1 MRRRT
6 IRAAIRVA
14 LFTVLCLVSMFVL
27 VTVFGQFRFDSRAS
41 YSAVFTNVSG
51 LKGGNFVR
59 IAGVEV
65 GKVKDL
71 TLHKDGTVTVDF
83 AIDKGLTL
91 TEGTK
96 AAVRYENLIGD
107 RYLSLEEGP
116 GSVRKLQPG
125 QTIPLG
131 RTSPALD
138 VDALIG
144 GFRPLFRALDPDQVN
159 ALSGQLLQ
167 VFQGQGGTISSVLAQ
182 TSSLTTTL
190 AGRDEL
196 IGQVIAN
203 LDTVLGTFATHD
215 DQFSEGLDKLS
226 QLVQGLAERKSDI
239 ATGTSYIDAA
249 AGSVA
254 DLLTAARQPI
264 KDSVPADRPIRGPD
278 HGRSRLRR
286 RVGQDPSRRLSGAGR
301 ATAFTATISA
311 STSATR
317 FSRSTEKA
325 DSPCTS
331 NSQAKTRD
339 GAHPNDAIHR
349 QATQNQAPGRAQSGT
364 VGAVETDPGRPG
376 HRRLLL
382 RSDSVHK
389 GHVRLRRLLH

>member
-1 MRRRT
+1 MKGRT
-6 IRAAIRVA
+6 SRAAVRVA
-14 LFTVLCLVSMFVL
+14 LFTVMCLVAMFIL
-27 VTVFGQFRFDSRAS
+27 VTVFGQFRFDTRAS

-65 GKVKDL
+65 GKVKNL

-83 AIDKGLTL
+83 AIDKGLQL

-107 RYLSLEEGP
+107 RYLSLEEGA

-125 QTIPLG
+125 ETIPLA

-144 GFRPLFRALDPDQVN
+144 GFRPLFRALDPNQVN
-159 ALSGQLLQ
+159 ALSGELLK

-182 TSSLTTTL
+182 TSALTTTL

-196 IGQVIAN
+196 IGQVITN
-203 LDTVLGTFATHD
+203 LDTVIGTFAARD

-226 QLVQGLAERKSDI
+226 QLVQGLAERKNDI
-239 ATGTSYIDAA
+239 ATGTAYINAA

-254 DLLTAARQPI
+254 DLLTQARQPLKEFVQQSDRVAGQI
-264 KDSVPADRPIRGPD
+264 EADHDYVDDLVKTLPD
-278 HGRSRLRR
+278 AYQVLARNGLY
-286 RVGQDPSRRLSGAGR
+286 GDYFGFYL
-301 ATAFTATISA
+301 
-311 STSATR
+311 
-317 FSRSTEKA
+317 
-325 DSPCTS
+325 C
-331 NSQAKTRD
+331 
-339 GAHPNDAIHR
+339 DAILKVNGKGGQPVFIR
-349 QATQNQAPGRAQSGT
+349 LAEQTSGRCT
-364 VGAVETDPGRPG
+364 P
-376 HRRLLL
+376 
-382 RSDSVHK
+382 K
-389 GHVRLRRLLH
+389 

>member
-6 IRAAIRVA
+6 VRAATRVA
-14 LFTVLCLVSMFVL
+14 LFTALCLVSMFVL
-27 VTVFGQFRFDSRAS
+27 VTVFGQFRFDTRVS

-83 AIDKGLTL
+83 AIDKGLQL

-107 RYLSLEEGP
+107 RYLSLEEGA

-125 QTIPLG
+125 ATIPLA

-144 GFRPLFRALDPDQVN
+144 GFRPLFRALDPNQVN
-159 ALSGQLLQ
+159 ALSGELLK

-182 TSSLTTTL
+182 TSALTTTL

-196 IGQVIAN
+196 IGQVITN
-203 LDTVLGTFATHD
+203 LDTVLGTFAARD
-215 DQFSEGLDKLS
+215 DQFSEGLDQLS
-226 QLVQGLAERKSDI
+226 QLVQGLAERKTDI
-239 ATGTSYIDAA
+239 ATGTAYVNAA

-254 DLLTAARQPI
+254 DLLTDARQPI
-264 KDSVPADRPIRGPD
+264 KEFVQQSDRVAGQIEADHDYVDDLVKTLPD
-278 HGRSRLRR
+278 AYQVLARNGLYGDYFGFYLCDAILKVNGKGGQPVFIKLAEQTSGR
-286 RVGQDPSRRLSGAGR
+286 
-301 ATAFTATISA
+301 
-311 STSATR
+311 
-317 FSRSTEKA
+317 
-325 DSPCTS
+325 CTS
-331 NSQAKTRD
+331 K
-339 GAHPNDAIHR
+339 
-349 QATQNQAPGRAQSGT
+349 
-364 VGAVETDPGRPG
+364 
-376 HRRLLL
+376 
-382 RSDSVHK
+382 
-389 GHVRLRRLLH
+389 

>member
-6 IRAAIRVA
+6 IRAATRVA
-14 LFTVLCLVSMFVL
+14 LFTALCLVSMFVL
-27 VTVFGQFRFDSRAS
+27 VTVFGQFRFDSRVS

-83 AIDKGLTL
+83 AIDRGLQL

-125 QTIPLG
+125 ETIPLV

-144 GFRPLFRALDPDQVN
+144 GFRPLFRALDPNQVN
-159 ALSGQLLQ
+159 ALSGELLK

-182 TSSLTTTL
+182 TSALTTTL

-196 IGQVIAN
+196 IEQVITN
-203 LDTVLGTFATHD
+203 LNTVLGTFAARD

-226 QLVQGLAERKSDI
+226 QLVQGLADRKNDI
-239 ATGTSYIDAA
+239 ATGTAYINAA

-254 DLLTAARQPI
+254 DLLSDARQPI
-264 KDSVPADRPIRGPD
+264 KDFVQQSDRVAGQIEADHDYVDDLVKTLPD
-278 HGRSRLRR
+278 AYQVLARNGLY
-286 RVGQDPSRRLSGAGR
+286 GDYFGFYL
-301 ATAFTATISA
+301 
-311 STSATR
+311 
-317 FSRSTEKA
+317 
-325 DSPCTS
+325 C
-331 NSQAKTRD
+331 
-339 GAHPNDAIHR
+339 DAILKVNGKGG
-349 QATQNQAPGRAQSGT
+349 QPVFIKLAEQTSGRCT
-364 VGAVETDPGRPG
+364 P
-376 HRRLLL
+376 
-382 RSDSVHK
+382 K
-389 GHVRLRRLLH
+389 